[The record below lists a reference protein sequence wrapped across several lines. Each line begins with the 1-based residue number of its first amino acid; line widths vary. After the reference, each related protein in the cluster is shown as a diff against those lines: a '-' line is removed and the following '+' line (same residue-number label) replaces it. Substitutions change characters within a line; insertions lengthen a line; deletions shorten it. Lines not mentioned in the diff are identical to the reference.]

1 MNEDIAGIGI
11 LIDPLI
17 VGDKIVGISIKIH
30 VVACLAYLCYS
41 YRSND
46 VNCRASE
53 ELGKLLLG
61 PRILAL
67 SLSRITLDLDSNK
80 RNKLFRII

>member
-46 VNCRASE
+46 VNCRTSE
-53 ELGKLLLG
+53 ELGKLLG